1 MGFDMFMQIIKNPE
15 TCGSRRKFE
24 LMETD
29 KSRKLAKVV
38 VKGFQADDSVKFS
51 FDGKK
56 GLSPY
61 LSQSGDHLKACDYV
75 LLARIDDQNYLIF
88 IEMKSESINK
98 NRVSKQFMSS
108 ICFMDYCSSILNRF
122 HDSDLLEKCQK
133 RFVVFYKSPP
143 IPKTTTLLRMTTMGH
158 AHDLPD
164 NPMFVAYTKQVRIRQ
179 IL

>member
-29 KSRKLAKVV
+29 KSSKLAKVV

-61 LSQSGDHLKACDYV
+61 LSQPGDHLKACDYV

-164 NPMFVAYTKQVRIRQ
+164 NPMFVAYTKPVRIRQ